1 MSESKDAADSD
12 ERTETDEHENLE
24 LLAKLRTWF
33 ENAEDASAE
42 ARAAAEMA
50 RDYYDGEQL
59 TEEEIATLKARGQ
72 PIMVANRI
80 KPKINYLRGMEKKS
94 RMDPKAYP
102 RNPGDEEAAQAATDS
117 LRYVVDAEVF
127 DQTASMVWDNQLI
140 EGFGGADVIVEDDGE
155 RGPRIRVIHYRFD
168 RLFYDPHSSSADFTD
183 GKFLGGMIWADED
196 DIEADWPDADEN
208 AIKGAYEY
216 ADTASG
222 KTFDDKPRGSTWAD
236 YKRKRLRVIQ
246 MHWTKGREWW
256 LATFTAGGFLSKP
269 AKSPYLDER
278 GNPECSLIMQS
289 GYVDRN
295 NNRYGAVKDMIGP
308 QDEIN
313 KRRSKALHLLTMR
326 QVVAE
331 TGAVQDVDSARAELA
346 KPDGY
351 IEIAPQ
357 SKFEVVQTSD
367 LAAGQFQLLQEAKSE
382 LEAVGPNATMQGRQG
397 GSASGRAIALT
408 QQGGAIEVDGALL
421 DQHRAWKHRIYRA
434 IWNRIK
440 QYWTAEK
447 WIRVTEKER
456 NAEFVGLNR
465 PMTYADA
472 LEQAPPE
479 QQQAAMQQM
488 QMRGISPDQPVI
500 DQQGKP
506 VLVNN
511 VGELDVDIVLDES
524 PDVATLQIEQFQKLG
539 ELFPVIA
546 QAMPPLVIPLMEML
560 IEASSLKNKDRLLD
574 KIEELQQPQQQAQ
587 GPDPAMLKMQAD
599 AQAQQAQFGLD
610 QQKAQADI
618 ALQQRKQQADMALA
632 MQKQRGELAIKAASM
647 RGSLALKQQQAAMA
661 AFTRPPPRGG
671 NTEI

>member
-59 TEEEIATLKARGQ
+59 TEDEIAALKARGQ

-117 LRYVVDAEVF
+117 LRYVADAEVF

-140 EGFGGADVIVEDDGE
+140 EGFGGSDVIVEDDGE
-155 RGPRIRVIHYRFD
+155 RGPRIRVIHYRWD

-183 GKFLGGMIWADED
+183 AKFLGGVIWSDED
-196 DIEADWPDADEN
+196 EIEADWPDADEN
-208 AIKGAYEY
+208 AISGAYAY

-278 GNPECSLIMQS
+278 GQPECSLIMQS

-313 KRRSKALHLLTMR
+313 KRRSKALHHFVAR
-326 QVVAE
+326 QIVME
-331 TGAVQDVDSARAELA
+331 DGAVQDEDSTRAELA
-346 KPDGY
+346 KPDGL
-351 IEIAPQ
+351 IKVAPGF
-357 SKFEVVQTSD
+357 KFEVLQTQD
-367 LAAGQFQLLQEAKSE
+367 QAAGHLQLLQEAKSE

-421 DQHRAWKHRIYRA
+421 DQHRAWKHRVYRA
-434 IWNRIK
+434 IWNRVK
-440 QYWTAEK
+440 QYWTEEK
-447 WIRVTEKER
+447 WIRITENDR
-456 NAEFVGLNR
+456 NVRFVGLNR

-488 QMRGISPDQPVI
+488 QMRGIRPDQPVI

-506 VLVNN
+506 VLMNN

-546 QAMPPLVIPLMEML
+546 QAMPPLVLPLTEML

-574 KIEELQQPQQQAQ
+574 KMQELQQPQQQAQ
-587 GPDPAMLKMQAD
+587 GPDPAMLKVQAD

-610 QQKAQADI
+610 QQKAQADM
-618 ALQQRKQQADMALA
+618 ALAQQKQRADEMLA
-632 MQKQRGELAIKAASM
+632 MQKLRGEMAIKAASM
-647 RGSLALKQQQAAMA
+647 KGSLALKQQQAAMA
-661 AFTRPPPRGG
+661 ALTRPPPRGG
-671 NTEI
+671 NTEM

>member
-1 MSESKDAADSD
+1 MSESKDAADRH
-12 ERTETDEHENLE
+12 ERAETDEYENLE

-59 TEEEIATLKARGQ
+59 TEEEIAALKARGQ

-140 EGFGGADVIVEDDGE
+140 EGFGGSDVIVEDDGE
-155 RGPRIRVIHYRFD
+155 RGPRIRVIHYRWD
-168 RLFYDPHSSSADFTD
+168 RLFYDPHSSLADFD
-183 GKFLGGMIWADED
+183 DAKFKGGVIWADED

-278 GNPECSLIMQS
+278 GQPECSLIMQS

-331 TGAVQDVDSARAELA
+331 QGAVQDVESARAELA

-421 DQHRAWKHRIYRA
+421 DQHLAGTQLAQSQHELGQLRGCGEREPWFDGADCATEECAAGAGDGFAGGGRYPRRRRGVGGVGDGGVGDEGA
-434 IWNRIK
+434 SDPV
-440 QYWTAEK
+440 AE
-447 WIRVTEKER
+447 IGEDAVDVVAGVEEGP
-456 NAEFVGLNR
+456 AR
-465 PMTYADA
+465 PAD
-472 LEQAPPE
+472 
-479 QQQAAMQQM
+479 
-488 QMRGISPDQPVI
+488 S
-500 DQQGKP
+500 
-506 VLVNN
+506 
-511 VGELDVDIVLDES
+511 ES
-524 PDVATLQIEQFQKLG
+524 
-539 ELFPVIA
+539 
-546 QAMPPLVIPLMEML
+546 VIPWV
-560 IEASSLKNKDRLLD
+560 ADR
-574 KIEELQQPQQQAQ
+574 
-587 GPDPAMLKMQAD
+587 PA
-599 AQAQQAQFGLD
+599 
-610 QQKAQADI
+610 
-618 ALQQRKQQADMALA
+618 RR
-632 MQKQRGELAIKAASM
+632 RG
-647 RGSLALKQQQAAMA
+647 RHG
-661 AFTRPPPRGG
+661 RPVGTVG
-671 NTEI
+671 